1 MNHAGRSVDYPTIV
15 YRNAPEG
22 PGDRRARLL
31 LWRRVALAVCLALSA
46 ADDFAAVTVVGPS
59 PASHFAAP
67 LSLLTTGVAALCF
80 GMWAG
85 IVVAGALGVCAALL
99 PNAENGL
106 ALAIVA
112 LCFGGLAGRVRDVTI
127 AADAART
134 ALLHAEQRFRAITE
148 DGADLVLIF
157 DSTGNATYANEAHVA
172 LLGRSP
178 GAMLR
183 SGFYD
188 AFGPSGVIA
197 LTEAFATT
205 PPGISERLEL
215 VARHSDGTTR
225 ILEATLRNA
234 TLEPAVAGFILHAR
248 DVSAVKNAEN
258 RLIAATAHDTLT
270 QLPNRTTMTARLD
283 EMLAER
289 GDKQIALL
297 LLDVDRFKD
306 VNDVLGH
313 PAGDD
318 LLVQIAARLV
328 ASIRDG
334 DLVARIGGD
343 EFAIVLGRTKD
354 ASEAAVV
361 AARIRATVT
370 APYELIDRDIVVGA
384 SVGVAL
390 AELTLDATMLLR
402 RADVAMHAAKR
413 RRDGV
418 STFSKLQ
425 DERAKR
431 RLTMASA
438 LHAAIANDEFVLH
451 FQPQL
456 DLRTGSIR
464 AAEALVRWEHP
475 ERGFLYPEFFLPIAV
490 EVGEMDRLTDWILL
504 AALKRV
510 RRWTRAGHGM
520 RVCVNLSAYDLR
532 DDRLAEVV
540 PRLLA
545 QTAVEPHALCLELA
559 ETTIM
564 TEAESAA
571 PCLRGLAERGVRIS
585 IDNFGTG
592 RSGISHLRDF
602 PIDEIKIDRQFVI
615 NMEQD
620 PGDAAIVA
628 STIDLAHQLSV
639 EVVVEGVERTTTLAA
654 IETMGAEFAQG
665 YAIGRPLAPSAFD
678 AWIYERRGLR
688 GIASG

>member
-1 MNHAGRSVDYPTIV
+1 V

-59 PASHFAAP
+59 PASHLAAP

-545 QTAVEPHALCLELA
+545 QTAVGCAGSP
-559 ETTIM
+559 
-564 TEAESAA
+564 SAA
-571 PCLRGLAERGVRIS
+571 YASRSTISVPAVRVSRTCATSRSMRSQNRSTIR
-585 IDNFGTG
+585 DQYGTG
-592 RSGISHLRDF
+592 SRRRGDRRFDDRSRASTQRRSRRRRRGAHDDAGCDRDDGRGIRTRLRDRTSARTQRVRRV
-602 PIDEIKIDRQFVI
+602 DLRAAWATRDRQRLTCS
-615 NMEQD
+615 D
-620 PGDAAIVA
+620 RRA
-628 STIDLAHQLSV
+628 SSPN
-639 EVVVEGVERTTTLAA
+639 
-654 IETMGAEFAQG
+654 
-665 YAIGRPLAPSAFD
+665 GRRNLPS
-678 AWIYERRGLR
+678 
-688 GIASG
+688 